1 MCRLDVYCPKQM
13 IECPWGGYEE
23 EARNVAGETNGS
35 RDSFSKANIFWGGH
49 KSVLRDI
56 VGSDAEAVISDT
68 DSETNSN
75 SDGYPYSDSESDMIS
90 ESLSE
95 DDMISESLSEDD
107 ATAELEFIPGTME
120 QLIQSLLNSIDEED
134 S

>member
-13 IECPWGGYEE
+13 IELPLGRLRRGKRAMSREKLMVLGILFQ
-23 EARNVAGETNGS
+23 RQTSFGE
-35 RDSFSKANIFWGGH
+35 
-49 KSVLRDI
+49 
-56 VGSDAEAVISDT
+56 DT
-68 DSETNSN
+68 KD
-75 SDGYPYSDSESDMIS
+75 SDGYLYSDSEYDMES

>member
-1 MCRLDVYCPKQM
+1 MLFRFETLNGKDCKKQLDVICLDSKKT
-13 IECPWGGYEE
+13 G
-23 EARNVAGETNGS
+23 
-35 RDSFSKANIFWGGH
+35 RDKTRIGCGPSGFTF
-49 KSVLRDI
+49 SVLRDI